1 MKKLLLL
8 LFLVFNS
15 FLSFSVMKDKLEIK
29 YAFGCKNCNVLTK
42 EECQKHKNSIYK
54 AYLLENTNTLLNE
67 FKWNEPRALHNYH
80 KNTTFFMKGTIEKL
94 SSGPFND
101 DFIINLK
108 DGTTIYI
115 LETEQEE
122 YYNLN
127 TGEEVYL
134 WTELPEMFFSELK
147 FNRGVIITEED
158 YKRVSKM
165 IEDI

>member
-15 FLSFSVMKDKLEIK
+15 FLSFSVMKDKLGLK
-29 YAFGCKNCNVLTK
+29 YALGCKICNILTK
-42 EECQKHKNSIYK
+42 ENCQKHKSSIYR
-54 AYLLENTNTLLNE
+54 AYLLENTNILLEE
-67 FKWNEPRALHNYH
+67 FKRNEPRALHNYH
-80 KNTTFFMKGTIEKL
+80 ENTTFFIKGNIKRL
-94 SSGPFND
+94 SSGPFDD
-101 DFIINLK
+101 DFIIDLE

-122 YYNLN
+122 YYSLN

-147 FNRGVIITEED
+147 FNRGVIITKED
-158 YKRVSKM
+158 YKKVSEI
-165 IEDI
+165 IENI